1 MMYKLLLRLMLVMT
15 ALAAVPLGAQ
25 AQEWRLN
32 PAASHF
38 YMQTEKAGG
47 IFENH
52 QFTGLSGIVTADG
65 DANVKI
71 DLISV
76 ASGID
81 VRDVRMR
88 FILFETYKF
97 PEANITTKLDMN
109 ALRTVMTGPRAE
121 YPLKVNVNLHGI
133 EKTIDTSVMVSRISP
148 IGVSVATIKPIV
160 VPADTFGFTAGIAKL
175 SEAVGGVPIA
185 NAATFT
191 FDLVFETGDKI
202 PEIKAAQS
210 AAEQRK
216 IQVESA
222 PISADACE
230 TRFNV
235 ISTTRAIYFRTGSAE
250 LDPESTPMLNS
261 IADIAS
267 RCPGVRIEVSGHTD
281 AVGQHSAN
289 QRLSEQRAQAVADY
303 MTRQHVERGRVE
315 TLGFGDTKPVAPN
328 DTEADRAKNRRIEFR
343 VLQH

>member
-1 MMYKLLLRLMLVMT
+1 MHRFLVRLMLVMLGLAVT
-15 ALAAVPLGAQ
+15 AQGAQ

-32 PAASHF
+32 PIASRF

-47 IFENH
+47 TFENH
-52 QFTGLSGIVTADG
+52 QFTGLSGAVTTDG

-88 FILFETYKF
+88 FILFEVYKF
-97 PEANITTKLDMN
+97 PEANITAKLDMN
-109 ALRTVMTGPRAE
+109 ALRGVMTGPRVE
-121 YPLKVNVNLHGI
+121 YPLKVTVNLHGM
-133 EKTIDTSVMVSRISP
+133 EKTIDTSVTVSRISP
-148 IGVSVATIKPIV
+148 NGVSVATIKPIV
-160 VPADTFGFTAGIAKL
+160 VPADAFGFTAGIAKL
-175 SEAVGGVPIA
+175 SEAVGGIPIA

-202 PEIKAAQS
+202 PEIKAAES

-216 IQVESA
+216 TQVESA

-250 LDPESTPMLNS
+250 LDPESAPLLDS
-261 IADIAS
+261 VADIAN

-281 AVGQHSAN
+281 AVGQHAAN

-303 MTRQHVERGRVE
+303 MARKHVDRSRVE
-315 TLGFGDTKPVAPN
+315 TLGFGDTKPVSPN

>member
-1 MMYKLLLRLMLVMT
+1 MHKLLAGLTLVVLG
-15 ALAAVPLGAQ
+15 LAAMPTGAR

-32 PAASHF
+32 PTASRF

-47 IFENH
+47 VFENH
-52 QFTGLSGIVTADG
+52 QFTGLTGTVTADG
-65 DANVKI
+65 DANLKI

-76 ASGID
+76 QSGID

-97 PEANITTKLDMN
+97 PEVNISAKLDMN
-109 ALRTVMTGPRAE
+109 ALRGVMNGPRIE
-121 YPLKVNVNLHGI
+121 YPLKLNVNLHGL
-133 EKTIDTSVMVSRISP
+133 EKTIDTSVTVSRFSP
-148 IGVSVATIKPIV
+148 TGVSVANIKPIV
-160 VPADTFGFTAGIAKL
+160 VPADAFGFTAGIAKL

-191 FDLVFETGDKI
+191 FDLIFETGDKI
-202 PEIKAAQS
+202 TEIKAAES
-210 AAEQRK
+210 AAAQHRAQ
-216 IQVESA
+216 IESA

-250 LDPESTPMLNS
+250 LDPESAPMLNS
-261 IADIAS
+261 IVDIAG

-281 AVGQHSAN
+281 AVGQPVAN

-303 MTRQHVERGRVE
+303 MVRQHVDRSRVE
-315 TLGFGDTKPVAPN
+315 TLGFGETKPVAPN
-328 DTEADRAKNRRIEFR
+328 DNESNRAKNRRIEFR
-343 VLQH
+343 VLQR

>member
-1 MMYKLLLRLMLVMT
+1 MHKLLAGLTLVVLG
-15 ALAAVPLGAQ
+15 LAAMPTGAR

-32 PAASHF
+32 PTASRF

-47 IFENH
+47 VFENH
-52 QFTGLSGIVTADG
+52 QFTGLTGTVTADG

-76 ASGID
+76 QSGID

-97 PEANITTKLDMN
+97 PEANISAKLDMN
-109 ALRTVMTGPRAE
+109 ALRGVMNGPRIE
-121 YPLKVNVNLHGI
+121 YPLKLNVSLHGL
-133 EKTIDTSVMVSRISP
+133 EKTIDTSVTVSRFSP
-148 IGVSVATIKPIV
+148 TGVSVANIKPIV
-160 VPADTFGFTAGIAKL
+160 VPADAFGFTAGIAKL

-191 FDLVFETGDKI
+191 FDLIFETGDKI
-202 PEIKAAQS
+202 TEIKAAES
-210 AAEQRK
+210 AAAQHRAQ
-216 IQVESA
+216 IESA

-250 LDPESTPMLNS
+250 LDPESAPMLNS
-261 IADIAS
+261 IVDIAG

-281 AVGQHSAN
+281 AVGQPVPN

-303 MTRQHVERGRVE
+303 MVRQHIDRSRVE
-315 TLGFGDTKPVAPN
+315 TLGFGETKPVAPN
-328 DTEADRAKNRRIEFR
+328 DNESNRAKNRRIEFR
-343 VLQH
+343 VLQR

>member
-1 MMYKLLLRLMLVMT
+1 MHKLLAGLTLVVLG
-15 ALAAVPLGAQ
+15 LAAMPTGAR

-32 PAASHF
+32 PTASRF

-47 IFENH
+47 VFENH
-52 QFTGLSGIVTADG
+52 QFTGLTGTVTADG

-76 ASGID
+76 QSGID

-97 PEANITTKLDMN
+97 PEANISAKLDMN
-109 ALRTVMTGPRAE
+109 ALRGVMNGPRIE
-121 YPLKVNVNLHGI
+121 YPLKLNVSLHGL
-133 EKTIDTSVMVSRISP
+133 EKTIDTSVTVSRFSP
-148 IGVSVATIKPIV
+148 TGVSVANIKPIV
-160 VPADTFGFTAGIAKL
+160 VPADAFGFTAGIAKL

-191 FDLVFETGDKI
+191 FDLIFETGDKI
-202 PEIKAAQS
+202 TEIKAAES
-210 AAEQRK
+210 AAAQHRAQ
-216 IQVESA
+216 IESA

-261 IADIAS
+261 IVDIAG

-281 AVGQHSAN
+281 AVGQPVPN

-303 MTRQHVERGRVE
+303 MVRQHIDRSRVE
-315 TLGFGDTKPVAPN
+315 TLGFGETKPVAPN
-328 DTEADRAKNRRIEFR
+328 DNESNRAKNRRIEFR
-343 VLQH
+343 VLQY

>member
-1 MMYKLLLRLMLVMT
+1 MHKLLAGLTLVVLG
-15 ALAAVPLGAQ
+15 LAAMPTGAR

-32 PAASHF
+32 PTASRF

-47 IFENH
+47 VFENH
-52 QFTGLSGIVTADG
+52 QFTGLTGTVTADG

-76 ASGID
+76 QSGID

-97 PEANITTKLDMN
+97 PEANISAKLDMN
-109 ALRTVMTGPRAE
+109 ALRGVMNGPRIE
-121 YPLKVNVNLHGI
+121 YPLKLNVNLHGL
-133 EKTIDTSVMVSRISP
+133 EKTIDTSVTVSRFSP
-148 IGVSVATIKPIV
+148 TGVSVANIKPIV
-160 VPADTFGFTAGIAKL
+160 VPADAFGFTAGIAKL

-191 FDLVFETGDKI
+191 FDLIFETGDKI
-202 PEIKAAQS
+202 TEIKAAES
-210 AAEQRK
+210 AAAQHRAQ
-216 IQVESA
+216 IESA

-250 LDPESTPMLNS
+250 LDPESAPMLNS
-261 IADIAS
+261 IVDIAG

-281 AVGQHSAN
+281 AVGQPAAN

-303 MTRQHVERGRVE
+303 MVRQHVDRSRVE
-315 TLGFGDTKPVAPN
+315 TLGFGETKPVAPN
-328 DTEADRAKNRRIEFR
+328 DNESNRAKNRRIEFR
-343 VLQH
+343 VLQR